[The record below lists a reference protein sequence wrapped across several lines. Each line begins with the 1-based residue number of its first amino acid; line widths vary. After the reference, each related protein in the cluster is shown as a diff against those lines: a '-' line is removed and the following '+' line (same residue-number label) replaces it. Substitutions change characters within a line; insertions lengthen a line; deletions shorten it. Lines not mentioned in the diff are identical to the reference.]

1 MEIEETPLPGIGL
14 KHEFT
19 VASGRRIGVIS
30 RQSGKRDLLVYDE
43 VDPDACREEVL
54 LTDEES
60 DALAELLGAPRIVER
75 IARLHDQVTGLLTE
89 NVTIPPGAL
98 CSGRTIADS
107 LVRTRT
113 GASIVA
119 IVRHGEMKLSPR
131 SDFVI
136 EDDDTVLIIGTR
148 DSIDQAIQLLTTK

>member
-1 MEIEETPLPGIGL
+1 MDIEETPL
-14 KHEFT
+14 H
-19 VASGRRIGVIS
+19 
-30 RQSGKRDLLVYDE
+30 
-43 VDPDACREEVL
+43 PDACQEEVP

-89 NVTIPPGAL
+89 SVTIPPGAQ
-98 CSGRTIADS
+98 CAGRTIADS

-119 IVRHGEMKLSPR
+119 IIRHGDMNLSPG
-131 SDFVI
+131 SGFVI
-136 EDDDTVLIIGTR
+136 ENDDDVLIIGTR
-148 DSIDQAIQLLTTK
+148 DSIDQAIQLLTAE

>member
-1 MEIEETPLPGIGL
+1 VP
-14 KHEFT
+14 
-19 VASGRRIGVIS
+19 
-30 RQSGKRDLLVYDE
+30 
-43 VDPDACREEVL
+43 

-89 NVTIPPGAL
+89 SVTIPPGAS
-98 CSGRTIADS
+98 CSSRTIADS

-119 IVRHGEMKLSPR
+119 IIRHGDMNLSPR

-136 EDDDTVLIIGTR
+136 EDGDTVLIIGTR
-148 DSIDQAIQLLTTK
+148 DSIDQAIQLLTAE

>member
-14 KHEFT
+14 KHDFT

-30 RQSGKRDLLVYDE
+30 RQSGKRDLLVYDQ
-43 VDPDACREEVL
+43 VDPDACVEEVV

-89 NVTIPPGAL
+89 SVAIPPGAL
-98 CSGRTIADS
+98 CAGRTIAAS

-119 IVRHGEMKLSPR
+119 IIRHGDMNLSPR

-136 EDDDTVLIIGTR
+136 EEGDTVLIIGTR
-148 DSIDQAIQLLTTK
+148 DSIDQAIELLTTH

>member
-1 MEIEETPLPGIGL
+1 MDIEETPLPGIGL
-14 KHEFT
+14 KHDFT

-30 RQSGKRDLLVYDE
+30 RHSGKRDLLIYDQ
-43 VDPDACREEVL
+43 VDPDACREEVV

-89 NVTIPPGAL
+89 RVIVPPDAA
-98 CSGRTIADS
+98 CTGRTIAES

-119 IVRHGEMKLSPR
+119 IVRNGDMSLSPR

-136 EDDDTVLIIGTR
+136 EGGDTVLIIGTR
-148 DSIDQAIQLLTTK
+148 DSIDQAIQLLTAE

>member
-1 MEIEETPLPGIGL
+1 MDIEETPLPGIGL
-14 KHEFT
+14 KHDFT

-30 RQSGKRDLLVYDE
+30 RQSGKRDLLIYDR
-43 VDPDACREEVL
+43 VDPDACQEEVV

-89 NVTIPPGAL
+89 SVTIPPGAL

-119 IVRHGEMKLSPR
+119 IIRHGDMNLSPR

-148 DSIDQAIQLLTTK
+148 DSIDQAIQLLTAK

>member
-14 KHEFT
+14 KHDFT

-30 RQSGKRDLLVYDE
+30 RQSGKRDLLVYDQ
-43 VDPDACREEVL
+43 VDPDACVEEVV

-89 NVTIPPGAL
+89 SVAIPPDAL
-98 CSGRTIADS
+98 CAGRTIAAS

-119 IVRHGEMKLSPR
+119 IIRHGDMNLSPR

-136 EDDDTVLIIGTR
+136 EEGDTVLIIGTR
-148 DSIDQAIQLLTTK
+148 DSIDQAIELLTTN

>member
-1 MEIEETPLPGIGL
+1 MDIEETPLPGIGL

-30 RQSGKRDLLVYDE
+30 RQSGKRDLLIYDRA
-43 VDPDACREEVL
+43 DPDACQEEVP

-60 DALAELLGAPRIVER
+60 DALAELLGAPRIIER

-89 NVTIPPGAL
+89 SVAIPPGAL
-98 CSGRTIADS
+98 CSGRTIAES

-113 GASIVA
+113 
-119 IVRHGEMKLSPR
+119 

-136 EDDDTVLIIGTR
+136 ADDDTVLIIGTR
-148 DSIDQAIQLLTTK
+148 DSIDQAIQLLTAE

>member
-89 NVTIPPGAL
+89 SVTIPPGAL

-119 IVRHGEMKLSPR
+119 IVRHGEMNLSPR

-136 EDDDTVLIIGTR
+136 EDDDTVLTIGTR
-148 DSIDQAIQLLTTK
+148 DSIDHAIQLLTTK